1 MIYREFRKLLTL
13 GEGITDAMED
23 LIPKSETQTDSE
35 IQLTGMSLEN
45 VRKKKTASEA
55 ITKLSILPSIVI
67 KYLYACKFMQIDKI
81 TCSEEQWFTA

>member
-1 MIYREFRKLLTL
+1 ML

-45 VRKKKTASEA
+45 VRKKKNSFRGYHQTFNTSFH
-55 ITKLSILPSIVI
+55 SN
-67 KYLYACKFMQIDKI
+67 
-81 TCSEEQWFTA
+81 